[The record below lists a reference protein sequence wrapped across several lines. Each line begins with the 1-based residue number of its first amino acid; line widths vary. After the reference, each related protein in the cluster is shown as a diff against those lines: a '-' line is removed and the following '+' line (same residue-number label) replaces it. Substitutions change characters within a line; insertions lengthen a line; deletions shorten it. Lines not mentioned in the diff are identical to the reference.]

1 MAITRYY
8 VETRPNTS
16 VAFPT
21 ENSALTHM
29 ASVNSLIQACVA
41 AGNLTYT
48 VDVSSDGLTQTRSR
62 SVGSLDIFNSV
73 EQMLRSFDV
82 VKEVQLYNQTNGL
95 TGTGNLTGI
104 DQPFTVTTTYT
115 LSNTV
120 GISSLADIVAAGVRR
135 SLTNISVGTDTITT
149 VHNFANCEEFNANM
163 LSASTEVNMFTGAVI
178 KTQAFALV

>member
-21 ENSALTHM
+21 ENSALTNM

-48 VDVSSDGLTQTRSR
+48 VDLSSDGLTQTRSR

-73 EQMLRSFDV
+73 EPLLRSFDV
-82 VKEVQLYNQTNGL
+82 INEVQLYNQTNGL

-120 GISSLADIVAAGVRR
+120 AISSVGDTVGSTARR
-135 SLTNISVGTDTITT
+135 NLTNISVGTDTITT
-149 VHNFANCEEFNANM
+149 VHNFANCEEFNANI
-163 LSASTEVNMFTGAVI
+163 LLTSTEVNMFTGTVI